1 MKKGMKI
8 VRFIGIVCWFL
19 ALFILI
25 NGHQEKKKAAEEAAK
40 QPAIVTETKETND
53 GATPSTVIFPEEKRK
68 RSQMEYPK
76 ENAFLC
82 FRLKVLKSLRRF

>member
-25 NGHQEKKKAAEEAAK
+25 NWHQEKKKAAEEAAK

-53 GATPSTVIFPEEKRK
+53 
-68 RSQMEYPK
+68 
-76 ENAFLC
+76 
-82 FRLKVLKSLRRF
+82 

>member
-40 QPAIVTETKETND
+40 QPAIVTETNETDD
-53 GATPSTVIFPEEKRK
+53 GDTPSTVIFPE
-68 RSQMEYPK
+68 
-76 ENAFLC
+76 
-82 FRLKVLKSLRRF
+82 

>member
-25 NGHQEKKKAAEEAAK
+25 NGHQEMKKAAEEAAK
-40 QPAIVTETKETND
+40 QPAIVTEINETND
-53 GATPSTVIFPEEKRK
+53 GDTPSTVIFPE
-68 RSQMEYPK
+68 
-76 ENAFLC
+76 
-82 FRLKVLKSLRRF
+82 

>member
-19 ALFILI
+19 AL

-40 QPAIVTETKETND
+40 QPAIVTETNETND
-53 GATPSTVIFPEEKRK
+53 GDTPSTVIFPE
-68 RSQMEYPK
+68 
-76 ENAFLC
+76 
-82 FRLKVLKSLRRF
+82 

>member
-1 MKKGMKI
+1 M
-8 VRFIGIVCWFL
+8 RFIGIVCWFL

-53 GATPSTVIFPEEKRK
+53 GDTPSTVIFPE
-68 RSQMEYPK
+68 
-76 ENAFLC
+76 
-82 FRLKVLKSLRRF
+82 

>member
-40 QPAIVTETKETND
+40 QPAIVTETNETND
-53 GATPSTVIFPEEKRK
+53 GDTPSTVISLNK
-68 RSQMEYPK
+68 K
-76 ENAFLC
+76 ES
-82 FRLKVLKSLRRF
+82 VLKWNILKRTLFYAFDLIF

>member
-40 QPAIVTETKETND
+40 QPAIVKAACHCN
-53 GATPSTVIFPEEKRK
+53 GNKRN
-68 RSQMEYPK
+68 E
-76 ENAFLC
+76 
-82 FRLKVLKSLRRF
+82 

>member
-40 QPAIVTETKETND
+40 QPAIVTETNETND
-53 GATPSTVIFPEEKRK
+53 GDTPSTVISPNK
-68 RSQMEYPK
+68 K
-76 ENAFLC
+76 ES
-82 FRLKVLKSLRRF
+82 VLKWNIPKRTLFYVFDLMLIF

>member
-40 QPAIVTETKETND
+40 QPAIVTETNETND
-53 GATPSTVIFPEEKRK
+53 GAP
-68 RSQMEYPK
+68 
-76 ENAFLC
+76 
-82 FRLKVLKSLRRF
+82 

>member
-40 QPAIVTETKETND
+40 QPAIVTETNEKND
-53 GATPSTVIFPEEKRK
+53 GDTPSTVIFPE
-68 RSQMEYPK
+68 
-76 ENAFLC
+76 
-82 FRLKVLKSLRRF
+82 

>member
-25 NGHQEKKKAAEEAAK
+25 NGHQEKKAAEEAAK

-53 GATPSTVIFPEEKRK
+53 GATPSTVIFPE
-68 RSQMEYPK
+68 
-76 ENAFLC
+76 
-82 FRLKVLKSLRRF
+82 

>member
-25 NGHQEKKKAAEEAAK
+25 NGHQEKKKEAEEAAK
-40 QPAIVTETKETND
+40 QPAIVTETTETDN
-53 GATPSTVIFPEEKRK
+53 GETQSTVIFPE
-68 RSQMEYPK
+68 
-76 ENAFLC
+76 
-82 FRLKVLKSLRRF
+82 